1 VEHRPAASGGIRAV
15 TLTPDGEVVP
25 CAICG
30 ETATTTLYVKSGYAI
45 GACTRCGLVHANPR
59 APKAAIL
66 GRYSA
71 DYFWKEYLPS
81 LGITGPE
88 FDLAQFDVRY
98 RRLLAMLGER
108 VQGRRLLEVGSG
120 AGFFLK
126 AAERAGWQ
134 ATGIELSAEA
144 SRFAIDRLGL
154 DIRTQPAEEAL
165 ITPASFDAAAMFDT
179 IEHLFD
185 PLAVLQAVARALTP
199 DGILVVSTPNFD
211 AASRFVLG
219 EPWAVL
225 SPLEHVYYFTE
236 DSLRRIL
243 ISAGFR
249 DVTFIRRHA
258 MWGPLETMNYHY
270 THAPGAWRARVAA
283 GLVNAGGMPFARL
296 LQTIGRQD
304 ALLCFA
310 RR

>member
-1 VEHRPAASGGIRAV
+1 MSMPAA
-15 TLTPDGEVVP
+15 LTPDGEIVP

-30 ETATTTLYVKSGYAI
+30 ETAARTLYVKSGYAI

-59 APKAAIL
+59 APKATIL

-81 LGITGPE
+81 LGITGPH
-88 FDLAQFDVRY
+88 FDLAQFDARY
-98 RRLLAMLGER
+98 AHLLGMLAER
-108 VQGRRLLEVGSG
+108 APGRRLLELGSG

-134 ATGIELSAEA
+134 VTGIELSEEA
-144 SRFAIDRLGL
+144 SRFAIERLGL
-154 DIRTQPAEEAL
+154 DIRRQPAEDAL
-165 ITPASFDAAAMFDT
+165 ITPASFDAAVMFDT

-185 PLAVLQAVARALTP
+185 PGAVLQAVANALTA
-199 DGILVVSTPNFD
+199 GGVLAVSTPNFD
-211 AASRFVLG
+211 AASRFLLG
-219 EPWAVL
+219 QPWAVL

-243 ISAGFR
+243 LASGFR
-249 DVTFIRRHA
+249 EVRFIRRHA
-258 MWGPLETMNYHY
+258 MWGPMETMNYRY
-270 THAPGAWRARVAA
+270 THAPDAWRARVAA

-296 LQTIGRQD
+296 LQAFGRQD
-304 ALLCFA
+304 ALLCLA

>member
-1 VEHRPAASGGIRAV
+1 MG
-15 TLTPDGEVVP
+15 TPMPLETDGTVVP

-30 ETATTTLYVKSGYAI
+30 ETTTRTMYVKSGYAI
-45 GACTRCGLVHANPR
+45 GACSRCGLVHANPR
-59 APKAAIL
+59 APKAKIL

-81 LGITGPE
+81 LGVTGPD
-88 FDLAQFDVRY
+88 FDLVQFDVRY
-98 RRLLAMLGER
+98 RRLLAMLSER

-134 ATGIELSAEA
+134 VTGIELSDEA

-154 DIRTQPAEEAL
+154 DIRKQPAEEAL
-165 ITPASFDAAAMFDT
+165 IAPAAFDAAAMFDT
-179 IEHLFD
+179 IEHLFE

-199 DGILVVSTPNFD
+199 DGVLVVSTPNFD
-211 AASRFVLG
+211 AASRFILG
-219 EPWAVL
+219 QPWAVL

-243 ISAGFR
+243 VAAGFR
-249 DVTFIRRHA
+249 EVTFIRRHA

-270 THAPGAWRARVAA
+270 THAPGAWRARAA
-283 GLVNAGGMPFARL
+283 ARL
-296 LQTIGRQD
+296 LNTGGLTLARALQTAGRQD

>member
-1 VEHRPAASGGIRAV
+1 MV

-45 GACTRCGLVHANPR
+45 GACSRCGLVHANPR
-59 APKAAIL
+59 APKEKIL

-88 FDLAQFDVRY
+88 FDLTHFDVRY
-98 RRLLAMLGER
+98 RRLLAMIGER
-108 VQGRRLLEVGSG
+108 VPGRRLLEVGSG
-120 AGFFLK
+120 AGLFLK

-134 ATGIELSAEA
+134 VTGIELSEEA
-144 SRFAIDRLGL
+144 SRFAIERLGL
-154 DIRTQPAEEAL
+154 DIRRQPAEEAS
-165 ITPASFDAAAMFDT
+165 ITPTSFDAAAMFDT
-179 IEHLFD
+179 IEHLFE

-199 DGILVVSTPNFD
+199 GGVLAVSTPNFD
-211 AASRFVLG
+211 AASRFLLG

-243 ISAGFR
+243 LAAGFR
-249 DVTFIRRHA
+249 DVTFVRRRA
-258 MWGPLETMNYHY
+258 MWGPLETMNFHY
-270 THAPGAWRARVAA
+270 THAPDAWRARVA
-283 GLVNAGGMPFARL
+283 GQLVRTGGVPLARAV
-296 LQTIGRQD
+296 QTIGRQD

>member
-1 VEHRPAASGGIRAV
+1 MSMPAE
-15 TLTPDGEVVP
+15 LTADGQIVP

-30 ETATTTLYVKSGYAI
+30 ETASRTLYIKSGYAI
-45 GACTRCGLVHANPR
+45 GSCTRCGLVHANPR
-59 APKAAIL
+59 APKATIL

-81 LGITGPE
+81 LGITGPD
-88 FDLAQFDVRY
+88 FDLAQFDARY
-98 RRLLAMLGER
+98 AHLLGMLAER
-108 VQGRRLLEVGSG
+108 APGRRLLELGSG

-134 ATGIELSAEA
+134 VTGIELSEEA
-144 SRFAIDRLGL
+144 SRFAIERLGL
-154 DIRTQPAEEAL
+154 DIRRQPAEDAL
-165 ITPASFDAAAMFDT
+165 ITPASFDAAVMFDT

-185 PLAVLQAVARALTP
+185 PGAVLQAVANALTA
-199 DGILVVSTPNFD
+199 GGVLAVSTPNFD
-211 AASRFVLG
+211 AASRFLLG
-219 EPWAVL
+219 QPWAVL

-243 ISAGFR
+243 LASGFR
-249 DVTFIRRHA
+249 EVRFIRRHA
-258 MWGPLETMNYHY
+258 MWGPMETMNYRY
-270 THAPGAWRARVAA
+270 THAPDAWRARVAA

-296 LQTIGRQD
+296 LQAFGRQD
-304 ALLCFA
+304 ALLCLA

>member
-1 VEHRPAASGGIRAV
+1 MSTPAA
-15 TLTPDGEVVP
+15 LTPNGEIVP

-30 ETATTTLYVKSGYAI
+30 ETASRTLYVKSGYAI

-59 APKAAIL
+59 ASKSAIL

-81 LGITGPE
+81 LGITGPG
-88 FDLAQFDVRY
+88 FDLERFDARY
-98 RRLLAMLGER
+98 HRLLAVIGER
-108 VQGRRLLEVGSG
+108 VAGRRLLEVGSG

-134 ATGIELSAEA
+134 VTGIELSEEA

-154 DIRTQPAEEAL
+154 DIRRQPAEEAL

-179 IEHLFD
+179 IEHLFE
-185 PLAVLQAVARALTP
+185 PLSVLQAIARALTA
-199 DGILVVSTPNFD
+199 DGVLAVSTPNFD
-211 AASRFVLG
+211 AASRFLLG

-225 SPLEHVYYFTE
+225 SPLEHLYYFTE

-243 ISAGFR
+243 LAAGFR

-270 THAPGAWRARVAA
+270 THAPDAWRARVAA
-283 GLVNAGGMPFARL
+283 GLVTVGGMPFARL
-296 LQTIGRQD
+296 LQAFGRQD
-304 ALLCFA
+304 ALLCLA

>member
-1 VEHRPAASGGIRAV
+1 MSAPAE
-15 TLTPDGEVVP
+15 LTPDGEIVA

-30 ETATTTLYVKSGYAI
+30 ETATRTLYVKSGYAI
-45 GACTRCGLVHANPR
+45 GACTRCGLVYANPR
-59 APKAAIL
+59 APKAKIL

-81 LGITGPE
+81 IGITGPD
-88 FDLAQFDVRY
+88 FDLARFDVRY
-98 RRLLAMLGER
+98 GHLLALLGQR
-108 VQGRRLLEVGSG
+108 TQGRRLLEVGSG

-134 ATGIELSAEA
+134 VTGIELSEEA

-154 DIRTQPAEEAL
+154 DIRRQPAEEAL
-165 ITPASFDAAAMFDT
+165 ITPASFDAAVMFDT

-185 PLAVLQAVARALTP
+185 PRAVLQAVAHALTA
-199 DGILVVSTPNFD
+199 DGVLVVSTPNFD
-211 AASRFVLG
+211 AASRFLLG
-219 EPWAVL
+219 APWAVL

-236 DSLRRIL
+236 DSLRRL
-243 ISAGFR
+243 LLAAGFR
-249 DVTFIRRHA
+249 DVQFIRRHT
-258 MWGPLETMNYHY
+258 MWGPMETMNYHY
-270 THAPGAWRARVAA
+270 THAPGAWPARIAA
-283 GLVNAGGMPFARL
+283 MLVKGGGMPLARA